1 MNRLRA
7 GVDFHPENEGV
18 PPMSDVQAADWEQV
32 RLEMLTTPRNR
43 LVLADEQPGTRLR
56 MNTLEGIVEF
66 TIKPWGEQQEIAP
79 DSFVYAEVHTSASDA
94 MRFAEVAIL
103 GAAENTIMDH
113 RGTIDQFADLAVRPI
128 FRRALYQTEQDLPDD
143 EQRRRIANGLFVQ
156 TQMGRMALGQGAAQI
171 VPGVVSLVRLTP
183 QKGKKPEIVFDMHS

>member
-1 MNRLRA
+1 MNHLRA

-18 PPMSDVQAADWEQV
+18 PPMNDVQSADWEQA

-66 TIKPWGEQQEIAP
+66 TLKPWGEQQEIAP
-79 DSFVYAEVHTSASDA
+79 ESFVRAEVHTSASGA
-94 MRFAEVAIL
+94 MRFDEVAIL
-103 GAAENTIMDH
+103 GATEGTLIDH

-128 FRRALYQTEQDLPDD
+128 FRRALYQAEHDLPED
-143 EQRRRIANGLFVQ
+143 EQRRRVAEGLFVQ
-156 TQMGRMALGQGAAQI
+156 SQVGRMAIGQGVTQI

-183 QKGKKPEIVFDMHS
+183 QKGKQPEIVFDMHS